1 MPNHNTYKPIRIKQ
15 AAEILGISTNTL
27 RNWCDQGR
35 IPYEMSVSGQ
45 RVFNEQE
52 LIDYKNEKLG
62 VSPPEKKTVFYV
74 RSSSSDDVTMDTQI
88 EKLTQEYGTPHKI
101 YRDKASGLKDNRSGL
116 NSLFSDITSGK
127 HDIGT
132 VAITNKNRLTRFGYR
147 YIERFLEYADV
158 KIVILDSDET
168 KEPYEVL
175 MSDFMSLIASFSGE
189 IYRLRGWE
197 QRKKLL
203 NKAQEEVNKHV

>member
-27 RNWCDQGR
+27 RNWCDEGKV
-35 IPYEMSVSGQ
+35 PYEMSVSGQ

-62 VSPPEKKTVFYV
+62 ITPPEKNTVFYV
-74 RSSSSDDVTMDTQI
+74 RSSSGDDVTMDTQV
-88 EKLTQEYGTPHKI
+88 EKLTQEYGTPYKI
-101 YRDKASGLKDNRSGL
+101 YKDKASGLKDNRSGL

-127 HDIGT
+127 YDIGT
-132 VAITNKNRLTRFGYR
+132 VAITNKDRLTRFGYR

-158 KIVILDSDET
+158 EIIVLDSDDT

-175 MSDFMSLIASFSGE
+175 MSDFINLIASFSGKF
-189 IYRLRGWE
+189 YRLRGWE

-203 NKAQEEVNKHV
+203 DKAQEEVSKHV